1 MGVWS
6 TFDEKLLGKY
16 LQGKFLGL
24 SLLLNFCFSVIF
36 YKGTFLKE
44 EHFHFF

>member
-24 SLLLNFCFSVIF
+24 SLLLNFSFSVIF